1 MMNLAIQQRRF
12 PSRVLKVQSGV
23 FVDVSLT
30 NGVNSCEIYRKPLE
44 VLEDFILSE
53 TMPAWIEKDGRKLK
67 KAVKTPKF

>member
-30 NGVNSCEIYRKPLE
+30 NGVNSCEIYRKPLRS
-44 VLEDFILSE
+44 LRILYYQ
-53 TMPAWIEKDGRKLK
+53 KQCQLGLK
-67 KAVKTPKF
+67 KMVES